1 MPCGWEDNCTSC
13 ITLTM
18 CQRLQSLTGWWPK
31 KGRWAPRLHSSWGMA
46 HFTFLGAY
54 CLPNWCLFL
63 TFGVIFWTCLQ
74 TVIEVTQVLV
84 ISLVKFWSQSWQIPS
99 KPQDVKSICCSLTGM
114 SPSLKLESS
123 SVGLSTSVTYQD
135 YLAGE
140 AYIVLFLSQHLRLLG
155 FSVAGLMAWNS
166 LLDFTWD
173 LHKLFQEI
181 RTQVYTENVHG
192 NMTLVHPVH

>member
-13 ITLTM
+13 IILTM
-18 CQRLQSLTGWWPK
+18 CHRLQSLTGWRPK

-114 SPSLKLESS
+114 SPSLKLCGTFNLSNIPGLPRWWS
-123 SVGLSTSVTYQD
+123 LHRTVSISTLTAVGLFCCWPDGLELSPRLYLGPAQTVSGNQD
-135 YLAGE
+135 TGVY
-140 AYIVLFLSQHLRLLG
+140 
-155 FSVAGLMAWNS
+155 WKC
-166 LLDFTWD
+166 TW
-173 LHKLFQEI
+173 
-181 RTQVYTENVHG
+181 
-192 NMTLVHPVH
+192 

>member
-13 ITLTM
+13 IILTM
-18 CQRLQSLTGWWPK
+18 CHRLQSLTGWRPK

-123 SVGLSTSVTYQD
+123 SVRLSTSVTYQD

-181 RTQVYTENVHG
+181 RTQVYTENVLG

>member
-1 MPCGWEDNCTSC
+1 MSTPP
-13 ITLTM
+13 TLLMGYGTLYLL
-18 CQRLQSLTGWWPK
+18 RGL
-31 KGRWAPRLHSSWGMA
+31 
-46 HFTFLGAY
+46 
-54 CLPNWCLFL
+54 LPTELVSFL

-84 ISLVKFWSQSWQIPS
+84 ISLVKFWSQSWQISS

-140 AYIVLFLSQHLRLLG
+140 AYIVLFLSQHLRLLC
-155 FSVAGLMAWNS
+155 FSVAGLMVWNS

-181 RTQVYTENVHG
+181 RTQVYTENLPG